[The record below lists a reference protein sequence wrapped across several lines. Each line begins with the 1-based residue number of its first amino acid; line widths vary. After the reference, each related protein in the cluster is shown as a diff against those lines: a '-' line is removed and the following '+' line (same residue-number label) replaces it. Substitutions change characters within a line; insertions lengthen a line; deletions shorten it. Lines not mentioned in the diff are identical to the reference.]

1 VRFTVIEGSILSLKY
16 LILAPLI
23 GLLSTTAQ
31 AGTVQIN
38 GSLPPLTIQDRG
50 EVHLIGDEY
59 TYQPWSSQTNPGK
72 LHIVQYLAGT
82 MASSK
87 AYRPFTDEVKAT
99 FPVGAFHV
107 TTIVN
112 LDDALWGTG
121 GFVVSEVQSKK
132 RKYPLATLV
141 LDKDGAGRK
150 AWGIEKKG
158 AVLFIIDAQG
168 TILYFTEQP
177 LSESELQEALRL
189 VDTQINPQQ

>member
-1 VRFTVIEGSILSLKY
+1 VRLTVTEDHILSLKN

-23 GLLSTTAQ
+23 ALLSTTAQ
-31 AGTVQIN
+31 AGAVEIN

-50 EVHLIGDEY
+50 EVHLTGDEF
-59 TYQPWSSQTNPGK
+59 TYRAWSSQTNPGK

-87 AYRPFTDEVKAT
+87 AYRPFTDEVKAS
-99 FPVGAFHV
+99 FPVSDFHV
-107 TTIVN
+107 TTIIN
-112 LDDALWGTG
+112 MDDALWGTG
-121 GFVVSEVQSKK
+121 GFVVSEVQSNK
-132 RKYPLATLV
+132 RKYPLATMV